1 MHVIH
6 SLVTKIYK
14 GYLGTWD
21 YKKSKKKKK
30 KKKKKEKK
38 LAAVVS
44 EVTKILT
51 YSQWFINPLINKTN
65 SNVTLRIVL
74 F

>member
-30 KKKKKEKK
+30 RIKIGFTKKENISQKGIG
-38 LAAVVS
+38 
-44 EVTKILT
+44 ILKQFLVID
-51 YSQWFINPLINKTN
+51 YAEC
-65 SNVTLRIVL
+65 
-74 F
+74 